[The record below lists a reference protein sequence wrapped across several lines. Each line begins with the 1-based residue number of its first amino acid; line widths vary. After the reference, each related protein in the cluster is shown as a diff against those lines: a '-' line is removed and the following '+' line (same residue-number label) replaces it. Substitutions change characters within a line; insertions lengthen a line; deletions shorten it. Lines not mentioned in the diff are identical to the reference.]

1 MNKSIADNHNCARI
15 YFQVTFS
22 LPSQSS
28 LLKLPID
35 SVVSG
40 FENITDKRLSLLRD
54 LMFVWARW
62 TVMVKYKT
70 HQMCVILLVI
80 FIKSFSLKRAEMES
94 FLSHGRQPEVRC
106 FPI

>member
-1 MNKSIADNHNCARI
+1 MNKSIADNHNCARM
-15 YFQVTFS
+15 
-22 LPSQSS
+22 PSQSS

-40 FENITDKRLSLLRD
+40 FENITDKRLSLFRD

-62 TVMVKYKT
+62 TVMVKCKT
-70 HQMCVILLVI
+70 HQVCVILLVT